1 MVKVLSG
8 VRINMEHKE
17 ITIRFRAV
25 NRDIFLA
32 IKNGTK
38 KIETRAATKKYQ
50 KIQKGDT
57 LIFVC
62 EKSKFKK
69 QIKEIEHFSSVK
81 SLVKKYKPTAINPN
95 ARSEK
100 ELSEMYD
107 KFPGYKEKIKEFG
120 IVAWKLK

>member
-1 MVKVLSG
+1 MSAK
-8 VRINMEHKE
+8 INLKISARPKE
-17 ITIRFRAV
+17 TTIRFRAV

-57 LIFVC
+57 LVFVC
-62 EKSKFKK
+62 GEGKFKK
-69 QIKEIEHFSSVK
+69 QIKNTEHFPSVK
-81 SLVKKYKPTAINPN
+81 SLVKKHKPNAINSN
-95 ARSEK
+95 AHSEK

-120 IVAWKLK
+120 IVVWKLE